1 MFDAAVVAAPL
12 REELARLRAD
22 GRRRS
27 VPELVALAEQCQ
39 SFTNQVAA
47 LQVLAMAHLAAI
59 EDVELEDGTVVEQ
72 HRGLGHQRLDAPAL
86 VSDQLG
92 LSDAAATSRMTV
104 AVEVVTRAPFLLE
117 AMASGRLDAYRAG
130 IVCEELREASPEV
143 CREVGA
149 RLEGSLGTEPPAMLR
164 RRVRRVLGAVDAD
177 LVRAKAAR
185 ARAARS
191 LRRWPGDEP
200 GVDTWMGSFPVEQAR
215 SGWAVIDGLARQYVR
230 DGRASGVDEARA
242 DALMDL
248 IHSRAT
254 GTFVVQLA
262 VPADRLASEAPS
274 TPADSGFADA
284 AERASGAVAR
294 LAGRASGSV
303 AEPAGLASSSLAWP
317 AEDDA
322 LVTVAGLGMPGN
334 THVRREWLEHV
345 VATEPADRPDSTSS
359 SDPTD
364 GSGATQRTRRGV
376 VACQADTGALLAV
389 DRATAC
395 GRPGTTESAAYRP
408 PPTLVELVKAR
419 DGRCRFPGCTVSAV
433 FCDLDHVRP
442 WPSGPTEAGNLIC
455 LCRRHH
461 RIKQTV
467 RWRVRIE
474 PDATVTWTD
483 PAGRTRATLP
493 IDFLQLERDAPHDA
507 EPMRDG
513 HGRDKHAHDGHG
525 HGHDKHAHDK
535 HARDEHAHDKDRLGA
550 PVHGSRS
557 PELSAAETRR
567 GGSPPADSPPV
578 DEVGAHWSAWEDE
591 LAHHLAGAERDRRRT
606 GRPRFRVSRHLLH
619 RCREHHRRGDR
630 SSSAR
635 AGPEE
640 PPPF

>member
-1 MFDAAVVAAPL
+1 MFDAAIVAEPL

-27 VPELVALAEQCQ
+27 VPELVAFVEQCQ
-39 SFTNQVAA
+39 SFANQVAA

-164 RRVRRVLGAVDAD
+164 RRVRRVLGAVDAE

-185 ARAARS
+185 ARTARS

-274 TPADSGFADA
+274 TPADGGSADA
-284 AERASGAVAR
+284 ADRASGAVAR
-294 LAGRASGSV
+294 LAGRVWGPV
-303 AEPAGLASSSLAWP
+303 AELAGQA
-317 AEDDA
+317 DDDG
-322 LVTVAGLGMPGN
+322 LVTVAGLGMPGD

-345 VATEPADRPDSTSS
+345 VATEPADGPDSTSS
-359 SDPTD
+359 IDPPE
-364 GSGATQRTRRGV
+364 GSSATQRTRRGV
-376 VACQADTGALLAV
+376 VACHADTGALLAV
-389 DRATAC
+389 DRTTAS
-395 GRPGTTESAAYRP
+395 GRPGTTGSPAYRP

-442 WPSGPTEAGNLIC
+442 WPSGPTEAGNLMC

-483 PAGRTRATLP
+483 PAGRTRTTLP
-493 IDFLQLERDAPHDA
+493 LDFLQLERDVPHDA
-507 EPMRDG
+507 EPSRDE
-513 HGRDKHAHDGHG
+513 
-525 HGHDKHAHDK
+525 HGHDKHGHDK
-535 HARDEHAHDKDRLGA
+535 HGHDKDRLAA

-557 PELSAAETRR
+557 PEQSAAETRR
-567 GGSPPADSPPV
+567 GGAPPANSPAV
-578 DEVGAHWSAWEDE
+578 DEVGALWSAWEDE

-606 GRPRFRVSRHLLH
+606 GRPRFRVSRHLVH

-630 SSSAR
+630 SGSAR